1 MGGLIPLNGI
11 SFFGSDSVEFY
22 SFREELRDH
31 PGSCGEKPGGSVS
44 SWTRPHNRVPSS
56 SISPTLVPLTLSSS
70 IRFTAFPVRC
80 QFAGSGNSAILRN
93 ISANCTRVRCPSAS
107 ISQ

>member
-31 PGSCGEKPGGSVS
+31 PGICGEKTG
-44 SWTRPHNRVPSS
+44 RFRVVLN
-56 SISPTLVPLTLSSS
+56 SPE
-70 IRFTAFPVRC
+70 
-80 QFAGSGNSAILRN
+80 
-93 ISANCTRVRCPSAS
+93 
-107 ISQ
+107 